1 MPEPRITLIA
11 AMARNRAIG
20 LDQRLPWRLP
30 ADLKRFK
37 ALTTGHAIVMGRKTY
52 DSIGRPLPWRSTIV
66 ITRQTDYAPPGVLVA
81 HSLDEA
87 LERAREAGETEE
99 IFVAG
104 GEEIFRLAL
113 ALGRGDRIQL
123 TRIDQDFPGDTFFP
137 ELDET
142 QWRLVEREDHPA
154 TGAATGAAPFGFSF
168 LVYEKKTAACS
179 AGAEQAAV

>member
-1 MPEPRITLIA
+1 MTGKPRITLIA

-20 LDQRLPWRLP
+20 LDNRLPWRLP

-52 DSIGRPLPWRSTIV
+52 DSIGRPLPWRSTVV

-87 LERAREAGETEE
+87 LERAQGAGETEE
-99 IFVAG
+99 TFIAG

-113 ALGRGDRIQL
+113 GLGRGDRIQL
-123 TRIDQDFPGDTFFP
+123 TRIDRDFPGDTFFP
-137 ELDET
+137 DFDET
-142 QWRLVEREDHPA
+142 AWRLVEREDH
-154 TGAATGAAPFGFSF
+154 AATEATPFAFSF
-168 LVYEKKTAACS
+168 LVYDRIP
-179 AGAEQAAV
+179 

>member
-1 MPEPRITLIA
+1 MTEPTARPRITLIA

-52 DSIGRPLPWRSTIV
+52 DSIGRPLPWRSTVV
-66 ITRQTDYAPPGVLVA
+66 ITRQPDYAPPGVLVA

-87 LERAREAGETEE
+87 LERAREAGEAEE

-123 TRIDQDFPGDTFFP
+123 TYIDQDFPGDTFFP
-137 ELDET
+137 GFDEAA
-142 QWRLVEREDHPA
+142 WRLVEREDHPA
-154 TGAATGAAPFGFSF
+154 TDSTPFGFSF
-168 LVYEKKTAACS
+168 LVYDRIPVKT
-179 AGAEQAAV
+179 